1 MKRSRGTVHRL
12 LSLLSPLNKYG
23 QQGNP
28 ETRSGASWIWK
39 PSNQTKDLES
49 IFFREY
55 SLCCCLLDEESAAE
69 NWLGWVGRWVSGVD
83 KWKSLFTRQVN
94 FSNLQEGDERE
105 RERQKAENNSQRS
118 DFSSPSRDL
127 DVKKITW
134 TIARRRRHL
143 SSFLWNRIARAV
155 RKTPEWAEEWLWRPH
170 NFSHGI
176 PPTIKLTLLPCKHLK

>member
-39 PSNQTKDLES
+39 PSHQTKDLES

-94 FSNLQEGDERE
+94 FSNLQGWRRE
-105 RERQKAENNSQRS
+105 RKRKAESWKQFAAKWFQLSESWSWREGEDHVNDSKTAAPSLFISLKQNCTRS
-118 DFSSPSRDL
+118 PENAWVGRGVAMTTAQFL
-127 DVKKITW
+127 
-134 TIARRRRHL
+134 ARHC
-143 SSFLWNRIARAV
+143 S
-155 RKTPEWAEEWLWRPH
+155 H
-170 NFSHGI
+170 N
-176 PPTIKLTLLPCKHLK
+176 